1 MVITVFDASAV
12 LRFLLGEAG
21 GVRVKELLAT
31 AQSGQ
36 AAALISAVNWG
47 EVVGKID
54 KSQGRAAADALTS
67 TMQFYG
73 LRIIPAGAERAA
85 KAALIKLDWKLGYA
99 DAFCVELTASLPKSI
114 LITADHDFQLVT
126 GLVTVEF
133 LPNKPTP

>member
-1 MVITVFDASAV
+1 MVITVFDASAI
-12 LRFLLGEAG
+12 LRLLLGEAG
-21 GVRVKELLAT
+21 GVRVKELMAS

-54 KSQGRAAADALTS
+54 KSQGRAAAEALTS
-67 TMQFYG
+67 TMQYYG
-73 LRIIPAGAERAA
+73 LKMIPSNAERAA

-99 DAFCVELTASLPKSI
+99 DAFCVELAVSFPTADI
-114 LITADHDFQLVT
+114 ITADHDFQLVT

-133 LPNKPTP
+133 LPNKPKP